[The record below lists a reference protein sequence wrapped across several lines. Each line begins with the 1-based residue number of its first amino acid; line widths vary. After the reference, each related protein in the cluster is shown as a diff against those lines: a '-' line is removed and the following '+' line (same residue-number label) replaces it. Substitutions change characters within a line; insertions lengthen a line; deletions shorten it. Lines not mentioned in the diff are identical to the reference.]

1 MITEFDGKLYQV
13 RAGFAGALYADGIA
27 AGEFLVANDELL
39 PIQAVRYSQDPEDSR
54 LRFVSFLLRGR
65 SAPVVKSSAELV
77 NVLCLYSPPPAEAQD
92 EVAVLRNAE
101 RVAEVHELAWLG
113 DTAPAT
119 RSVSHA
125 AVSFWRVLR
134 SMLKEARVFL
144 GDDQEEEE

>member
-13 RAGFAGALYADGIA
+13 RTDLAGALYSDGIA

-54 LRFVSFLLRGR
+54 LRFLSFLLRGR

-77 NVLCLYSPPPAEAQD
+77 TVLCPYSPQVAEAQD
-92 EVAVLRNAE
+92 EITVLRNAE
-101 RVAEVHELAWLG
+101 RVAEANELAWLD
-113 DTAPAT
+113 DTSPAT

-125 AVSFWRVLR
+125 AVSFWCSLR